1 MSTSWKP
8 KGFIAILLGVLF
20 QPFVFLYVNKF
31 RLFFTYLALTA
42 LCYLFDIKIQASAG
56 EADWYQGI
64 YLTSVFIIICPLHA
78 FWITKHYNADKN
90 RPWFAS
96 WWAVTLIYL
105 TVSAALILMR
115 IFSFEPFTLPASS
128 MAPQLDKG
136 SQVLVSKI
144 GFGNYR
150 YLGYQISRSPMSAK
164 VSRGDVVA
172 FQYPKN
178 PDYTWLKR
186 VIGVAGDRIVY
197 RNKTVYVK
205 KACDE
210 RADICTDFIPLEQSL
225 VSQTEGGLKVLQEV
239 NDGKRYQILLNENHP
254 EQISHYFNQA
264 GSEKAEWIIPED
276 HYFVMGD
283 SRDNSSDSR
292 FWGFVPKDN
301 VIGKV
306 IYTW

>member
-31 RLFFTYLALTA
+31 RLFITYLVLTA
-42 LCYLFDIKIQASAG
+42 LCYLLDIKIQASAG

-78 FWITKHYNADKN
+78 FWITKHYNADKK

-115 IFSFEPFTLPASS
+115 VFSFEPFTLPASS

-164 VSRGDVVA
+164 VGRGDVVA

-186 VIGVAGDRIVY
+186 VIGGAGDRIVY
-197 RNKTVYVK
+197 RNKTVYIQ

-210 RADICTDFIPLEQSL
+210 GADICADFIPLEQSL
-225 VSQTEGGLKVLQEV
+225 VSQTESGLKVLQEV
-239 NDGKRYQILLNENHP
+239 NDGKHYQILLNENHP
-254 EQISHYFNQA
+254 EQISHYFDQA

-276 HYFVMGD
+276 HYFVLGD